1 MLDSIFFLVFTFV
14 VTEIMNAP
22 GLQTVNGT
30 VQYQTLAN
38 VILLAT
44 WLIVLMYIPVC
55 WHLFEGTPGQRLL
68 RLRIVRASD
77 GERIGIGRILLR
89 YLVWAFCLWPFCIP
103 AVIAA
108 VVAND
113 HPQKRAWTDLAG
125 DSVVVRT
132 L

>member
-1 MLDSIFFLVFTFV
+1 MAFFP
-14 VTEIMNAP
+14 TEARRP
-22 GLQTVNGT
+22 RACRGPDYGQSVN
-30 VQYQTLAN
+30 V
-38 VILLAT
+38 
-44 WLIVLMYIPVC
+44 PVC
-55 WHLFEGTPGQRLL
+55 WYLLEGTPGQRLL

-89 YLVWAFCLWPFCIP
+89 YLVWAFCLWAFCIP